1 MANDRVAL
9 VTGGNRGV
17 GFEICRQLGGQ
28 GHTVIVASRDRDNG
42 EAAAEKLRAEGID
55 AHALQ
60 LDVVDSASIAAA
72 ADTVAKQFG
81 VLDVLVNNAGTF
93 VEEWGTLPSAVTVAQ
108 MRETFDTNFFGPLEV
123 LHEFIPLMRE
133 SKAGRVVNVSSDMG
147 SLANINNPESIV
159 YDVMGPAYQA
169 SKVAINA
176 LTTLFAKEFK
186 DTNFKVNSSSPGW
199 SRTDMG
205 GEEAPLSP
213 AEGADTAVW
222 LATLPDDGPTG
233 GFFSATRER
242 GAMEW

>member
-1 MANDRVAL
+1 MANDRIAL
-9 VTGGNRGV
+9 VTGANRGL

-28 GHTVIVASRDRDNG
+28 GHTVIVASRDPDKG

-60 LDVVDSASIAAA
+60 LDVADSASIVAAT
-72 ADTVAKQFG
+72 DTVAKQFG

-123 LHEFIPLMRE
+123 LREFIPLMRK